1 MGGGPADIPAMNA
14 AAPPHRPGRGAG
26 LLLAHCEAVA
36 AAERV
41 PPLARLEAV
50 VGCDLARL
58 LVFALS
64 GNHGR
69 RGSSSP

>member
-1 MGGGPADIPAMNA
+1 MNA
-14 AAPPHRPGRGAG
+14 AVSSHRPNRGAG
-26 LLLAHCEAVA
+26 LLLAHCEAIA
-36 AAERV
+36 AADRV
-41 PPLARLEAV
+41 PPLVRLEAA